1 MGEYFNKDNLS
12 NDKKEILITCIQMY
26 RDECLKA
33 NGRNL
38 DGFAIKFL
46 NELLEELK
54 ESDL

>member
-26 RDECLKA
+26 KDECLKA
-33 NGRNL
+33 NGRNHESSV
-38 DGFAIKFL
+38 IKFL

-54 ESDL
+54 ESD